1 MKIGIVGTRGIP
13 NQYGGFEQ
21 FAEDFAVRMAA
32 RGHQVTVYTAHN
44 HPYREE
50 TFKGVSIVHCY
61 DPEHRIGTAGQFL
74 YDFNCILDSRKRNFD
89 IILQLGYTSSTV
101 WSWLYPRKPLLVTN
115 MDGLEWKRSKYS
127 RRVQWFLRR
136 AEKWGV
142 RYSDYLIADSKG
154 IRDYIRLKYGAPA
167 VFVAYGAEVYRPQSS
182 SEALLEKYGLVAHEY
197 DLLIAR
203 FEPENNMEI
212 VLKAYQSLP
221 ERTLVL
227 IGRHEATG
235 FGKKMY
241 EVYGQ
246 LPNVIFLGGIYDR
259 EQLNRIRYCSA
270 LYYHGHSVGGT
281 NPSLLEAMACSTVIC
296 AHDNEFNRGVL
307 NEQAFYFS
315 KETDIITCARS
326 FKGKADFKGWI
337 SSNLVAIETEYNW
350 EAITNRLEDHFREW
364 LKV

>member
-32 RGHQVTVYTAHN
+32 RGHEVTVYAAHN
-44 HPYREE
+44 HPYRDKA
-50 TFKGVSIVHCY
+50 FKGVHIVHCY
-61 DPEHRIGTAGQFL
+61 DPGHRIGTAGQFI
-74 YDFNCILDSRKRNFD
+74 YDFNCIRDARKRSFD
-89 IILQLGYTSSTV
+89 LILQLGYTSSTI

-127 RRVQWFLRR
+127 RRVQRFLQY
-136 AEKWGV
+136 AERWGV
-142 RYSDYLIADSKG
+142 KYSDYLIADSKG
-154 IRDYIRLKYGAPA
+154 IQDYLRLKYGAPA
-167 VFVAYGAEVYRPQSS
+167 VFIAYGAEVYQHKDEDRLPEQYRLR
-182 SEALLEKYGLVAHEY
+182 AGEY

-203 FEPENNMEI
+203 FEPENNIEI
-212 VLKAYQSLP
+212 VIKAYQSLP
-221 ERTLVL
+221 GRTLVL
-227 IGRHEATG
+227 IGKHEATV

-241 EVYGQ
+241 EAYGH
-246 LPNVIFLGGIYDR
+246 LPNVVFLGGIYDK
-259 EQLNRIRYCSA
+259 EQLNNIRYNAA

-307 NEQAFYFS
+307 HEQAFYFRN
-315 KETDIITCARS
+315 ETDIITCAGG
-326 FKGKADFKGWI
+326 FTGKADFESWI
-337 SSNLVAIETEYNW
+337 SNNLAAIETEYNW